1 MKRLVRSVALAATL
15 ALVAVAAR
23 AVDATPTPATVPTP
37 AASAT
42 PAEPVAPAATPAP
55 AATAAP
61 AATPAPAATAAPA
74 ATPAPAAAAA
84 PAATQQPL
92 DVAALAIFGAFVIL
106 TLGITYW
113 AAMRTRSAKDFYA
126 AGGGIT
132 GLQNG
137 LAIAGD
143 YMSAASFL
151 GISALVFS
159 FGYYGL
165 IYSIGFLVGWPIIM
179 FLMAEPLRNLGRF
192 TFADVA
198 SYRLQATPIRA
209 MAATGTLVTV
219 MFYLIAQMVG
229 AGQLIQLLF
238 GLPYL
243 WAVIFVGI
251 MMIIYVTFGG
261 MIATTWVQIIKAGLL
276 LVGATLM
283 SVLVLAQFG
292 FDFNALVAK
301 AIAVHPKH
309 DAIML
314 RGAQV
319 ANPISAISLGMA
331 LMFGTA
337 GLPHIL
343 MRFFTVGNAKEAR
356 KSVFWATTFIG
367 YFYILTFIIGFGAI
381 ILVGPNPIYHDA
393 AGGLL
398 GGGNMPAIH
407 LAHAVGGDL
416 MKGFIAAV
424 AFATILAVVSGL
436 TLSGASAVSHDLYA
450 SVFRHGRVDE
460 AAETRAA
467 RITTV
472 VLGIVAIALG
482 VIFEKVN
489 VAFMV
494 GLAFAVA
501 ASANFPV
508 LLLSM
513 TWKNLT
519 TRGAFIGGFAGLI
532 SAVVL
537 TIFSPGI
544 WEAVLGNPKGSAFF
558 IYASPAIFTMPLAF
572 LCCWVFSITDN
583 SPAAARERKAF
594 EGQYVRSQT
603 GIGAEGAAA
612 H

>member
-1 MKRLVRSVALAATL
+1 MTRLIKSSLLAAALTL
-15 ALVAVAAR
+15 AGGAAY
-23 AVDATPTPATVPTP
+23 
-37 AASAT
+37 AAD
-42 PAEPVAPAATPAP
+42 
-55 AATAAP
+55 
-61 AATPAPAATAAPA
+61 
-74 ATPAPAAAAA
+74 AAAAA
-84 PAATQQPL
+84 SVDWTA
-92 DVAALAIFGAFVIL
+92 VGIFAVFVLL

-113 AAMRTRSAKDFYA
+113 AAKRTRTAKDFYA

-132 GLQNG
+132 GFQNG

-159 FGYYGL
+159 SGYYGL

-179 FLMAEPLRNLGRF
+179 FLMAEPLRNLGRY

-219 MFYLIAQMVG
+219 AFYLIAQMVG
-229 AGQLIQLLF
+229 AGQLIELLF

-243 WAVIFVGI
+243 VAVVLVGVL
-251 MMIIYVTFGG
+251 MIIYVTFGG
-261 MIATTWVQIIKAGLL
+261 MIATTWVQIIKAALL
-276 LVGATLM
+276 LIGATAM
-283 SVLVLAQFG
+283 AIGVLATFG
-292 FDFNALVAK
+292 FDFNALLVK
-301 AIAVHPKH
+301 AIEVHPQHAK
-309 DAIML
+309 IML
-314 RGAQV
+314 PGAAV

-343 MRFFTVGNAKEAR
+343 MRFFTVGSAKEAR

-381 ILVGPNPIYHDA
+381 VMVGPNAIYHVGGDIA
-393 AGGLL
+393 KGLL

-460 AAETRAA
+460 AAEVRAS

-472 VLGIVAIALG
+472 VLGIVAIVLG
-482 VIFEKVN
+482 VLFEKIN

-513 TWKNLT
+513 LWKGLT
-519 TRGAFIGGFAGLI
+519 TRGAFIGGFVGLI
-532 SAVVL
+532 CAVVL
-537 TIFSPGI
+537 TVFSPGI
-544 WEAVLGNPKGSAFF
+544 WVAVLGLSKEGAWFP
-558 IYASPAIFTMPLAF
+558 YTSPAIFSMPLAF
-572 LCCWVFSITDN
+572 LCCWFFSITDK
-583 SPAAARERKAF
+583 SAAANRERAAF
-594 EGQYVRSQT
+594 DAQYVRSQT
-603 GIGAEGAAA
+603 GIGAEKAAA